1 MQLKRYEAKSI
12 NEAMGKIKRDLGD
25 SAVVLS
31 TKRVKTKKGQ
41 IIEVVAAR
49 DEDLINESKR
59 QETNDERNISDI
71 HSTII
76 SDVSE
81 LKYCMKNFMRSAD
94 VGAELAEIKENL
106 NTFFDFLGI
115 QKGKKE
121 SSGLSKVYYYLLT
134 KGISRK
140 QALGLIEKLQDNYEP
155 QKLQNYDDALKHL
168 EVVLRQSIALSYGKQ
183 TKKKKI
189 FAFVGPTG
197 AGKTTTLAKLAAHH
211 LFDRKSKIGIITMDT
226 YRIGATDQLK
236 KYADIM
242 NVPMKVATEK
252 RELEKVLA
260 NFSDR
265 EVVLVDTPGRSR
277 MDGEYLLKLKDCI
290 STIPSLETNL
300 VMSVTSNDKIMI
312 DTANRFGITGYD
324 NIIFTKLDDSDCF
337 GYIYNVINTIS
348 KPVSYITDG
357 QNVPRDIQAV
367 DPGILAR
374 IIMKNRIRD
383 NAVSVSH

>member
-12 NEAMGKIKRDLGD
+12 HEAMGKIKRDLGD

-31 TKRVKTKKGQ
+31 TKRMKSKKGQ
-41 IIEVVAAR
+41 MIEVIAAR
-49 DEDLINESKR
+49 DEDLINESKL
-59 QETNDERNISDI
+59 QESSDESNMSDI
-71 HSTII
+71 HSTIR

-81 LKYCMKNFMRSAD
+81 LKCFMMDFMRS
-94 VGAELAEIKENL
+94 VNIGAELTEIKENL

-115 QKGKKE
+115 QKSEKK
-121 SSGLSKVYYYLLT
+121 SPCLSKAYYYLLT
-134 KGISRK
+134 TGISRK

-155 QKLQNYDDALKHL
+155 QKLQNYDDTLKYL
-168 EVVLRQSIALSYGKQ
+168 EDILRQSIALSYGKQ
-183 TKKKKI
+183 TEKRKVC
-189 FAFVGPTG
+189 AFVGPTG
-197 AGKTTTLAKLAAHH
+197 TGKTTTLAKLAAHH
-211 LFDRKSKIGIITMDT
+211 LFDKKSKIGIITMDT

-252 RELEKVLA
+252 CELEKALA

-277 MDGEYLLKLKDCI
+277 MDGGYLLKLRDCI
-290 STIPSLETNL
+290 STIPSVETNL
-300 VMSVTSNDKIMI
+300 VMSVTSNRKSMI
-312 DTANRFGITGYD
+312 NTANRFGITGYN

-337 GYIYNVINTIS
+337 GHIYNVIDTIS

-374 IIMKNRIRD
+374 IIMKNRIRITLRRS
-383 NAVSVSH
+383 N